1 MDIWKYYGVTHADN
15 LICNPTS
22 EAKLDELVNLLSL
35 HPGARILDIACGK
48 AELLIRI
55 VRNNDASGVGVDIS
69 PYEAEVARNRVSE
82 HGLEDRI
89 KIVHMGGAD
98 YEAASGSFDL
108 VMCIGASWVWDG
120 FLGTIE
126 SFKKI
131 VKPGGL
137 IAIGDPYKMQELSP
151 EYVATEPAFALNLA
165 THAENVETALKAGL
179 TPLYAIASSVDDW
192 DRYEGLQW
200 RAAENYALEHPDD
213 PDVPELLEKI
223 RANRDVY
230 LQHGRD
236 TLNWAI
242 YLFRAPGKDEWAS
255 PREGKDSDVG
265 RVWA

>member
-1 MDIWKYYGVTHADN
+1 MDIWKYYAVTHADH

-35 HPGARILDIACGK
+35 QPGARILDIACGK

-55 VRNNDASGVGVDIS
+55 VRSHGASGVGVDIS
-69 PYEAEVARNRVSE
+69 PYETEVARNRVAE

-98 YEAASGSFDL
+98 YDAAPGSFDL
-108 VMCIGASWVWDG
+108 AMCIGATWVWDG
-120 FLGTIE
+120 FIGTIE
-126 SFKKI
+126 AFKKI

-137 IAIGDPYKMQELSP
+137 IAIGEPYKMHEPSP
-151 EYVATEPAFALNLA
+151 EYVAIEPAFALNLS
-165 THAENVETALKAGL
+165 THAENVETALNAGL
-179 TPLYAIASSVDDW
+179 TPLYAIASNLDDW

-230 LQHGRD
+230 LRYGRD

-242 YLFRAPGKDEWAS
+242 YLFRTPGKEEWSS
-255 PREGKDSDVG
+255 PRAGVDSDVG
-265 RVWA
+265 RVSA